1 MCILSVTC
9 TFTPPAAPLHP
20 WEWPK
25 QPWSRIHLDFSGP
38 FMGSMF
44 LITIDAHSKWLDVQI
59 MSSITAPKTI
69 DKLRQIFSIHGLPNK
84 MVTDNGP
91 TFTSHEFREFTSQK
105 GIQHT
110 FSALYHP
117 SSNGL
122 AERAVQTF
130 KQALKQMDIGSLQFK
145 VSQFLFK
152 YNITP
157 HSTTGLSPSK
167 LLMGRELRSRLTS

>member
-9 TFTPPAAPLHP
+9 TFTAPLHP
-20 WEWPK
+20 WEWPI
-25 QPWSRIHLDFSGP
+25 QPWSRIHLDFAGS

-44 LITIDAHSKWLDVQI
+44 LITVDVHI

-69 DKLRQIFSIHGLPNK
+69 DKLRQFFSIHGLPNK

-91 TFTSHEFREFTSQK
+91 TFTSHEFKEFTSQN

-110 FSALYHP
+110 FSAPYHP

-130 KQALKQMDIGSLQFK
+130 KQALKQMDNGSLQFK

-167 LLMGRELRSRLTS
+167 LLMGKRQD